1 MVVSPDFYNSRM
13 RTVVVA
19 CISSTIR
26 PASNVAVFLPDGRPL
41 NRDCQI
47 KAFQI
52 MTVDKSRLG
61 NYKGRLDTDQIVA
74 LEKAMRVAW
83 GL

>member
-1 MVVSPDFYNSRM
+1 L
-13 RTVVVA
+13 
-19 CISSTIR
+19 
-26 PASNVAVFLPDGRPL
+26 PAGRPL
-41 NRDCQI
+41 RLECQI

-61 NYKGRLDTDQIVA
+61 DYKGRLDASQIMA
-74 LEKAMRVAW
+74 LEDAMREAW

>member
-1 MVVSPDFYNSRM
+1 MSPDFYNSRM
-13 RTVVVA
+13 RTVVIA
-19 CISSTIR
+19 CISSTIT
-26 PASNVAVFLPDGRPL
+26 PASRVAVFLPAGRPL

-52 MTVDKSRLG
+52 MTVDQSRLED
-61 NYKGRLDTDQIVA
+61 YKGRLDTNQILA
-74 LEKAMRVAW
+74 LDNAMREAW

>member
-1 MVVSPDFYNSRM
+1 
-13 RTVVVA
+13 
-19 CISSTIR
+19 
-26 PASNVAVFLPDGRPL
+26 VAVFLPAGRPL

-52 MTVDKSRLG
+52 MTVDQSRLED
-61 NYKGRLDTDQIVA
+61 YKGRLDTNQILA
-74 LEKAMRVAW
+74 LDNAMREAW